1 MSVSSRRFPF
11 VSLWLLLPVLFLWI
25 GSTAWLVVRFRVLD
39 SDSIMYG
46 LPMAFAKGPFS
57 LAIPFLGDFPPYS
70 TVWGHQWPG
79 AMWLRGALYAV
90 VPFERWLDVF
100 LLLSCQFAAA
110 FLAGRLVW
118 RLTGSGLAAMA
129 CALIVCSDRVVIAGL
144 QLHRWEAVT
153 ILALV
158 ALLLALIRTAGRR
171 RKEDRRS
178 EMEDG
183 IREGTSKIQNSKF
196 KIAPSGWLVVS
207 FFSAFVVACTHP
219 FGMVIGAGLIGLGG
233 IDWLILRRRSLA
245 AAWVPAV
252 GFLCGLGAVLLYY
265 GLIPEAREQFLNN
278 LALQN
283 SFNAGSR
290 WGFFTTHLRYYHWL
304 GYPLFGAWV
313 LAAPWV
319 FLRLRCAKSAGEA
332 FAAWVL
338 PLAAVATPLI
348 FILTRSANNSYATLG
363 TPFAAILLAT
373 AVGLL
378 PESSRMLRVAA
389 RVALAALALGFL
401 TVYPYRWLVFFR
413 SGCPDFPAELGALVG
428 RVPPG
433 VRIYIPPPLWDVARK
448 DASRDY
454 RLYTLSVA
462 SPRERRLAYERM
474 VYGEAKAGDML
485 VVDRLSGSTTGDP
498 WGILPTFEALPP
510 DSRYWKPVLESVR
523 RIPGAGNDFGFDL
536 AVYEFRGVPW
546 DPGTTPRAMF
556 GR

>member
-1 MSVSSRRFPF
+1 MTIFIRRYPF
-11 VSLWLLLPVLFLWI
+11 VSLGVLVPLLVLWI
-25 GSTAWLVVRFRVLD
+25 GSTAWLVERFRVLD

-46 LPMAFAKGPFS
+46 LPLAFAKGPFS
-57 LAIPFLGDFPPYS
+57 LAIPFLGDFAPYS

-90 VPFERWLDVF
+90 VPFERWLDIF
-100 LLLSCQFAAA
+100 LLLSCQFGAA
-110 FLAGRLVW
+110 FLAGGLVW
-118 RLTGSGLAAMA
+118 RLTRSGLASLA
-129 CALIVCSDRVVIAGL
+129 CAVIVCSDRVVITGL

-158 ALLLALIRTAGRR
+158 ALLVAMVRTAGRS
-171 RKEDRRS
+171 EDRRS

-183 IREGTSKIQNSKF
+183 DQHSASNIQNPKSRMVPR
-196 KIAPSGWLVVS
+196 AWLVVS
-207 FFSAFVVACTHP
+207 FLAAFVVACTHP

-252 GFLCGLGAVLLYY
+252 GFLCGLGAVVLYY
-265 GLIPEAREQFLNN
+265 GLIPEARGQFLGN

-304 GYPLFGAWV
+304 GYPLFGSWV

-319 FLRLRCAKSAGEA
+319 FFRLRGAKSSGEA

-348 FILTRSANNSYATLG
+348 FVLTRSANNSYATLG

-378 PESSRMLRVAA
+378 PEAMRAMRVAA
-389 RVALAALALGFL
+389 RVALAVLALGFL
-401 TVYPYRWLVFFR
+401 TVYPYRWLVFFK
-413 SGCPDFPAELGALVG
+413 SGSPDFPGELRALVG
-428 RVPPG
+428 RVPTG

-448 DASRDY
+448 DASHDY

-462 SPRERRLAYERM
+462 SPWERRLAYERM
-474 VYGEAKAGDML
+474 VYGEAKAGDVL

-510 DSRYWKPVLESVR
+510 DARYWKPLFESVR

-546 DPGTTPRAMF
+546 DPGTTPRAMS